1 MDIENKQFSKIVI
14 LTGAGISAES
24 GIKTFR
30 DSGGLWE
37 GHDVMEV
44 ASPEGWAAKP
54 ELVQHFYNLRR
65 AQLKEVSEN
74 AAHKALGKLE
84 AEWKG
89 EFLLVT
95 QNVDDLHE
103 RGGSQNIIHMHGE
116 LLKKRHTKTHEVQN
130 CNEDIIGTDW
140 RPHIVWFGEIPF
152 NQDKIEK
159 ALTGCDCFI
168 SIGTS
173 GVVYPAAGMAA
184 IAKSLGAS
192 TVYVNLNDDSHGRIY
207 DKKFIGPATEQV
219 PQMVDWLLQRQALVQ
234 RAV

>member
-24 GIKTFR
+24 GIRTFR
-30 DSGGLWE
+30 DSNGLWE
-37 GHDVMEV
+37 GHDIMEV
-44 ASPEGWAAKP
+44 AHPSGWAKNP
-54 ELVQHFYNLRR
+54 DLVQHFYNLRR
-65 AQLKEVSEN
+65 ARLKEVSEN

-103 RGGSQNIIHMHGE
+103 RGGSQNIVHMHGE
-116 LLKKRHTKTHEVQN
+116 LLKKRNTQTGEVQN
-130 CNEDIIGTDW
+130 CKEDLKGNDW
-140 RPHIVWFGEIPF
+140 RPHIVWFDEIPF
-152 NQDKIEK
+152 DQNKIQK
-159 ALTGCDCFI
+159 ALESCDCFI

-173 GVVYPAAGMAA
+173 GVVYPAAGMASV
-184 IAKSLGAS
+184 AKSLGAA
-192 TVYVNLNDDSHGRIY
+192 TIIINLNDEAHASIY

-219 PQMVDWLLQRQALVQ
+219 PQMVDWLLQRQAQVQ
-234 RAV
+234 RAI